1 MEERDR
7 SRSPSRR
14 TSRVE
19 QVVGRWLR
27 RSRDSSSRERILV
40 DGKAAVGGESSGQ
53 DQKNSYPVRLT
64 VQILRDPLL
73 NTHGI
78 TLTPQT
84 PILVQDITPAGP
96 ADGRLIPGDQ
106 VVKINNVAVDDLT
119 PEQAADLI
127 RECQHSVMI
136 TVLRNSAG
144 PKSSFITPEKRA
156 KLRSNP
162 VKVRFAEEVEVN
174 SHSQGN
180 SLLFLPNVLKV
191 YLENGQTKAFKFEPN
206 TTVKDIVMTLKEKLS
221 LSRIEHFSL
230 VLEQKYSISKLLL
243 LHEEERIQQVVHQKE
258 VHDYRCLFRVCF
270 IPREPEHLLQDDPTA
285 FQYLYLQGINDVLQ
299 ERFAVEMRCNTAL
312 RLAALHIQERLA
324 SCGQS
329 PRTKLKIITKSWG
342 IENFISSTLLR
353 NMREKDLRKA
363 IGYHMKKSQSQE
375 PKQKVLSANQAKINY
390 LEELC
395 DLKSFGGKSFSATM
409 MLQDRESMVTLL
421 VGSRYGI
428 SQVVNHKLSIMTTLT
443 EFSSI
448 TRIELLP
455 ESDRVSLVKIY
466 LQDIKPITLLL
477 ESVAAKELSCLVAGY
492 CRALV
497 DPSLIIF
504 PWTQDGKQHRVSAEE
519 GYVSRG
525 GSDSDDSSDMDM
537 DTLISLVSHNNKRT
551 TSDPVGLRRIMEE
564 RKEERKERKEREDR
578 KKNEKGE
585 GEQEKNMKY
594 GTMSPL
600 RKNKKKERIEEKVG
614 GVGDQR
620 EKDTEAGGEVN
631 SGKQRGAENGAMQE
645 DDRER
650 EDKSAKKEREGKERK
665 GEEERGGERKGGG
678 ERKEE
683 EERGGGERKG
693 EEERGGGEVRGAM
706 TEEHRS
712 VSEEASDSCRTDSRF
727 MTSISSDSLDALE
740 EDDLIACSSSLP
752 HPHPPFRLTVEPPH
766 PQPHPREGASSPQGR
781 AGEWRGEGGGG
792 GSGEW
797 RGGGGE
803 CRGGGGE
810 WRGGGGEYRGGGRGR
825 RSGNGA
831 WVNSHHSPMTPDSI
845 NSEPVTPVVDPS
857 ENLNYAELSLMLEY
871 LPSPPE
877 ASDDEDEEE
886 KREERRRSNEGTG
899 QEVLSVSGCPRSSS
913 SSLMDCVFTFEQ
925 SDARHYYNICPNVT
939 PDSTRSLTHPHPETE
954 EEEGGGEEEEQG
966 ALLTLEPVP
975 ILQPPPGFGDSS
987 SDEEFFDARD
997 RIASPEDPT
1006 SGTVSRD
1013 FSAEMTSGMTQQ
1025 SVSLSDI
1032 RISLAEG
1039 TRHEREAGREG
1050 ETSEGGGGRDMFSR
1064 LSRKRSKKRRSFMQT
1079 DFTSTVSYPGP
1090 DQNQERNRNPDHVPD
1105 QHLDLAQNR
1114 TESSDESQQL
1124 SLDPEPSEQ
1133 SQNPCPTV
1141 SSLSHAEGEASQLES
1156 KPILAKPSPE
1166 GSHRGPG
1173 EPRVLDNPKGN
1184 PRAPDNP
1191 KGDLHRSSRN
1201 RRQSMETEPD
1211 MMESKSVTALVT
1223 AASLSITAVRC
1234 RVEPDGKESPDRRG
1248 DGEEVEGEMEEE
1260 EGGGE
1265 AGAGPF
1271 TCHMFLTEIKEEE
1284 GQRGEE
1290 TGEEGEEGESDRE
1303 ERQPSLISEGPPS
1316 VRGSQFSRRPL
1327 CLTKDEDQE
1336 ASFVPQISISHPGV
1350 YGRDTGGE
1358 QGMAGGEESVTPL
1371 SAPPPPTS
1379 PLPPFPAPSIPHTER
1394 GERDS
1399 KDGNVGSQPK
1409 LFILSDGEKDI
1420 SCLTQVHRKLAIS
1433 HQDLTSQRK
1442 AEIKND
1448 EDIDS
1453 TNSVTDNT
1461 DVATANI
1468 ADTGHIHSVM
1478 ANTETT
1484 VDSDLATA
1492 NHKDT
1497 NSIKSVPANTIA
1509 YADFATTN
1517 NEDNA
1522 IINSLTTSNDSTG
1535 NANLAMTNANSA
1547 NANSATANIPKES
1560 PISPTT
1566 GFLLR
1571 PCSPGII
1578 GQSLSAS
1585 TLRGKIQSLPLY
1597 LSRSQETLTLSGV
1610 GSPNRSPSPET
1621 TSNKT
1626 EVMVTTETTKY
1637 DDVTKVATGEDLKD
1651 SGVALVESDDSEV
1664 TLTESEV
1671 GEVVVETAGAEITRL
1686 TVSEV
1691 KEVIEKVVM
1700 VYGSSLPPPLAPIS
1714 LESKPDPKMVVKL
1727 PTCPIATVETAP
1739 PMAPAPICLEPKPV
1753 PELLSPGSTIHKM
1766 AAPLPSCPSFRVP
1779 IRVEPKP
1786 DHEPLSIRSKMAA
1799 LSSSY
1804 PPALVVTTESLNSS
1818 SSNPH
1823 PIRVEPMPEPC
1834 LEPFSGPKM
1843 SAPLSSCPSALVV
1856 TTQSLVVT
1864 TQSLVVTTQSLN
1876 GPGLSFPSS
1885 NMRGQPFGSNSF
1897 CRPPGEEAG
1906 LLNTLTTGCGV
1917 FTSTCETQPNQAHME
1932 SYSPAKPD
1940 FGCSSV
1946 LASGCETVMEGVQTP
1961 LEACRC
1967 PPPLVYTNCFSGGD
1981 SFDDELT
1988 VYEFSCR
1995 TSSPP
2000 ASQPSSSALALPLTT
2015 SPPLSSFL
2023 SSSPP
2028 SSLLSPSF
2036 PRSVLPPSSS
2046 MELSPLLSPLLSPS
2060 NCFLSQSS
2068 LHDDISRLRHR
2079 RFPPPPAG
2087 FQNVRSDVDELLTLL
2102 QGGRMGSRGGR
2113 HPRET
2118 CATHFSE
2125 NKRLLH
2131 GEARRLMAGCQKVV
2145 RVGQTPDEM
2154 LFSLSDSFRTLVGM
2168 AGMCLWFSGCDRCDR
2183 RNAEALAGLADVAR
2197 TYREF
2202 VLAAERASGRRSCHD
2217 LSTKLLAKQCT
2228 ALTASVFCLT
2238 QLFRTLTAL

>member
-40 DGKAAVGGESSGQ
+40 DGKAAAGGESSGQ

-96 ADGRLIPGDQ
+96 ADGRLVPGDQ

-230 VLEQKYSISKLLL
+230 VLEQKYSITKLLL

-537 DTLISLVSHNNKRT
+537 DTLISLVSQNNKRT

-564 RKEERKERKEREDR
+564 RKEERKERKEREER

-585 GEQEKNMKY
+585 GEHEKNMKY

-600 RKNKKKERIEEKVG
+600 RKNKNKERIEEKVG

-650 EDKSAKKEREGKERK
+650 EDESAKKEREGWSPLIPSLTHER
-665 GEEERGGERKGGG
+665 
-678 ERKEE
+678 
-683 EERGGGERKG
+683 
-693 EEERGGGEVRGAM
+693 V
-706 TEEHRS
+706 
-712 VSEEASDSCRTDSRF
+712 
-727 MTSISSDSLDALE
+727 
-740 EDDLIACSSSLP
+740 
-752 HPHPPFRLTVEPPH
+752 HPHPK
-766 PQPHPREGASSPQGR
+766 EGQ
-781 AGEWRGEGGGG
+781 E
-792 GSGEW
+792 
-797 RGGGGE
+797 
-803 CRGGGGE
+803 
-810 WRGGGGEYRGGGRGR
+810 
-825 RSGNGA
+825 
-831 WVNSHHSPMTPDSI
+831 M
-845 NSEPVTPVVDPS
+845 VDPS
-857 ENLNYAELSLMLEY
+857 ENLNYVELLSCWSTS
-871 LPSPPE
+871 PCSPPE
-877 ASDDEDEEE
+877 GCDDEDEEE
-886 KREERRRSNEGTG
+886 KR
-899 QEVLSVSGCPRSSS
+899 V
-913 SSLMDCVFTFEQ
+913 
-925 SDARHYYNICPNVT
+925 
-939 PDSTRSLTHPHPETE
+939 ET
-954 EEEGGGEEEEQG
+954 
-966 ALLTLEPVP
+966 
-975 ILQPPPGFGDSS
+975 PPPGFGDSS
-987 SDEEFFDARD
+987 SDY
-997 RIASPEDPT
+997 
-1006 SGTVSRD
+1006 
-1013 FSAEMTSGMTQQ
+1013 FSTEMTSGMTQQ

-1032 RISLAEG
+1032 RFSLAEG
-1039 TRHEREAGREG
+1039 TRHEREAGRQG

-1079 DFTSTVSYPGP
+1079 DFTSTVSFPGP
-1090 DQNQERNRNPDHVPD
+1090 DQNQGRNRNPDHLPD
-1105 QHLDLAQNR
+1105 QYLDLAQNR

-1133 SQNPCPTV
+1133 CQNPCPTV

-1173 EPRVLDNPKGN
+1173 EPRVLGNPKGN

-1248 DGEEVEGEMEEE
+1248 DGEKVEGEMEEE

-1271 TCHMFLTEIKEEE
+1271 TC
-1284 GQRGEE
+1284 
-1290 TGEEGEEGESDRE
+1290 
-1303 ERQPSLISEGPPS
+1303 
-1316 VRGSQFSRRPL
+1316 
-1327 CLTKDEDQE
+1327 
-1336 ASFVPQISISHPGV
+1336 V

-1358 QGMAGGEESVTPL
+1358 QGVAGGEESVTPL
-1371 SAPPPPTS
+1371 SEPPPPTS

-1394 GERDS
+1394 AERDS
-1399 KDGNVGSQPK
+1399 KDGN
-1409 LFILSDGEKDI
+1409 
-1420 SCLTQVHRKLAIS
+1420 
-1433 HQDLTSQRK
+1433 
-1442 AEIKND
+1442 
-1448 EDIDS
+1448 
-1453 TNSVTDNT
+1453 
-1461 DVATANI
+1461 
-1468 ADTGHIHSVM
+1468 
-1478 ANTETT
+1478 
-1484 VDSDLATA
+1484 
-1492 NHKDT
+1492 
-1497 NSIKSVPANTIA
+1497 
-1509 YADFATTN
+1509 
-1517 NEDNA
+1517 
-1522 IINSLTTSNDSTG
+1522 
-1535 NANLAMTNANSA
+1535 
-1547 NANSATANIPKES
+1547 
-1560 PISPTT
+1560 
-1566 GFLLR
+1566 
-1571 PCSPGII
+1571 
-1578 GQSLSAS
+1578 
-1585 TLRGKIQSLPLY
+1585 
-1597 LSRSQETLTLSGV
+1597 ETLTLSGV
-1610 GSPNRSPSPET
+1610 ASPNRSSSPET
-1621 TSNKT
+1621 TSNET

-1671 GEVVVETAGAEITRL
+1671 GEVVVETAEAEITRL

-1691 KEVIEKVVM
+1691 KEVIEK
-1700 VYGSSLPPPLAPIS
+1700 
-1714 LESKPDPKMVVKL
+1714 
-1727 PTCPIATVETAP
+1727 
-1739 PMAPAPICLEPKPV
+1739 PKPV
-1753 PELLSPGSTIHKM
+1753 PELLSP
-1766 AAPLPSCPSFRVP
+1766 
-1779 IRVEPKP
+1779 
-1786 DHEPLSIRSKMAA
+1786 
-1799 LSSSY
+1799 
-1804 PPALVVTTESLNSS
+1804 VVTTESLNSS

-1823 PIRVEPMPEPC
+1823 PIRVEPKPEPC
-1834 LEPFSGPKM
+1834 LEPLSGPKM

-1856 TTQSLVVT
+1856 TTQSL
-1864 TQSLVVTTQSLN
+1864 N
-1876 GPGLSFPSS
+1876 GPGLSFPGS

-1897 CRPPGEEAG
+1897 CKPPGEEAG

-1946 LASGCETVMEGVQTP
+1946 LASGCETVLEGVQMPLEGVQTP

-2015 SPPLSSFL
+2015 STPLSSFL

-2060 NCFLSQSS
+2060 NCFLSHTS
-2068 LHDDISRLRHR
+2068 LHDDISRLCHR

-2087 FQNVRSDVDELLTLL
+2087 FQTVRSDVDELLTLL

>member
-1 MEERDR
+1 
-7 SRSPSRR
+7 
-14 TSRVE
+14 
-19 QVVGRWLR
+19 
-27 RSRDSSSRERILV
+27 
-40 DGKAAVGGESSGQ
+40 
-53 DQKNSYPVRLT
+53 
-64 VQILRDPLL
+64 
-73 NTHGI
+73 
-78 TLTPQT
+78 
-84 PILVQDITPAGP
+84 
-96 ADGRLIPGDQ
+96 
-106 VVKINNVAVDDLT
+106 
-119 PEQAADLI
+119 
-127 RECQHSVMI
+127 
-136 TVLRNSAG
+136 
-144 PKSSFITPEKRA
+144 
-156 KLRSNP
+156 
-162 VKVRFAEEVEVN
+162 
-174 SHSQGN
+174 
-180 SLLFLPNVLKV
+180 
-191 YLENGQTKAFKFEPN
+191 
-206 TTVKDIVMTLKEKLS
+206 
-221 LSRIEHFSL
+221 
-230 VLEQKYSISKLLL
+230 
-243 LHEEERIQQVVHQKE
+243 
-258 VHDYRCLFRVCF
+258 
-270 IPREPEHLLQDDPTA
+270 
-285 FQYLYLQGINDVLQ
+285 
-299 ERFAVEMRCNTAL
+299 
-312 RLAALHIQERLA
+312 
-324 SCGQS
+324 
-329 PRTKLKIITKSWG
+329 
-342 IENFISSTLLR
+342 
-353 NMREKDLRKA
+353 
-363 IGYHMKKSQSQE
+363 
-375 PKQKVLSANQAKINY
+375 
-390 LEELC
+390 
-395 DLKSFGGKSFSATM
+395 
-409 MLQDRESMVTLL
+409 
-421 VGSRYGI
+421 
-428 SQVVNHKLSIMTTLT
+428 
-443 EFSSI
+443 
-448 TRIELLP
+448 
-455 ESDRVSLVKIY
+455 
-466 LQDIKPITLLL
+466 
-477 ESVAAKELSCLVAGY
+477 
-492 CRALV
+492 
-497 DPSLIIF
+497 
-504 PWTQDGKQHRVSAEE
+504 
-519 GYVSRG
+519 
-525 GSDSDDSSDMDM
+525 
-537 DTLISLVSHNNKRT
+537 
-551 TSDPVGLRRIMEE
+551 
-564 RKEERKERKEREDR
+564 
-578 KKNEKGE
+578 
-585 GEQEKNMKY
+585 
-594 GTMSPL
+594 
-600 RKNKKKERIEEKVG
+600 
-614 GVGDQR
+614 
-620 EKDTEAGGEVN
+620 
-631 SGKQRGAENGAMQE
+631 
-645 DDRER
+645 
-650 EDKSAKKEREGKERK
+650 
-665 GEEERGGERKGGG
+665 
-678 ERKEE
+678 
-683 EERGGGERKG
+683 
-693 EEERGGGEVRGAM
+693 
-706 TEEHRS
+706 
-712 VSEEASDSCRTDSRF
+712 

-752 HPHPPFRLTVEPPH
+752 HPPFRLTVEPPH
-766 PQPHPREGASSPQGR
+766 PHPQGGASSPQGG
-781 AGEWRGEGGGG
+781 AGEWRGEGGEG

-797 RGGGGE
+797 NGRIGGE
-803 CRGGGGE
+803 WRGGE
-810 WRGGGGEYRGGGRGR
+810 WRGGGGGGECRGGGRGR

-831 WVNSHHSPMTPDSI
+831 WVNPHHSPMTPDSV
-845 NSEPVTPVVDPS
+845 NSESVTPVVDPS

-886 KREERRRSNEGTG
+886 KREERRKNNEGSG
-899 QEVLSVSGCPRSSS
+899 QEVFSVSGRPRSSS

-939 PDSTRSLTHPHPETE
+939 PDSTRSLSHPHPETE
-954 EEEGGGEEEEQG
+954 EVEGGGEEEEQA

-997 RIASPEDPT
+997 RFASPEDPT

-1025 SVSLSDI
+1025 TVSLSDI

-1039 TRHEREAGREG
+1039 TRDEREEGREG
-1050 ETSEGGGGRDMFSR
+1050 ETNEGGGGREMFSR
-1064 LSRKRSKKRRSFMQT
+1064 LSKKRSKKRRSFMQT

-1090 DQNQERNRNPDHVPD
+1090 DQNQERNKDGNPDHIPD
-1105 QHLDLAQNR
+1105 QYPDRAQNR
-1114 TESSDESQQL
+1114 TESSDDSQQL

-1141 SSLSHAEGEASQLES
+1141 SSLSHTEGEASQLES

-1166 GSHRGPG
+1166 GSHQGPG
-1173 EPRVLDNPKGN
+1173 EPRVPGNLKGD

-1191 KGDLHRSSRN
+1191 KAELHRSSRS

-1211 MMESKSVTALVT
+1211 VMESKSVTALVT
-1223 AASLSITAVRC
+1223 AASLSISAVCC
-1234 RVEPDGKESPDRRG
+1234 RVEPDGKESTDRRG

-1260 EGGGE
+1260 EGGRE

-1271 TCHMFLTEIKEEE
+1271 TCHMFLTEIKEED

-1290 TGEEGEEGESDRE
+1290 TGEEGESDRE
-1303 ERQPSLISEGPPS
+1303 ERQPSIISEGPPS
-1316 VRGSQFSRRPL
+1316 VRGSQCSRRPL
-1327 CLTKDEDQE
+1327 CLAKDEGQE
-1336 ASFVPQISISHPGV
+1336 ASFIPQISISHPGV

-1358 QGMAGGEESVTPL
+1358 QGVAGGEESVTTL
-1371 SAPPPPTS
+1371 SASPPPIS
-1379 PLPPFPAPSIPHTER
+1379 PLPPLPAPSSPHTER

-1409 LFILSDGEKDI
+1409 PFTLSDGEKDN
-1420 SCLTQVHRKLAIS
+1420 SCLTQAHRKLTIS
-1433 HQDLTSQRK
+1433 HQDLTSLGK
-1442 AEIKND
+1442 AE
-1448 EDIDS
+1448 
-1453 TNSVTDNT
+1453 TVTDNT

-1468 ADTGHIHSVM
+1468 ADTASIHAVM

-1484 VDSDLATA
+1484 VSSDSDLATA

-1497 NSIKSVPANTIA
+1497 NSIKSVPANTITN
-1509 YADFATTN
+1509 ADFAAAN
-1517 NEDNA
+1517 NEANA

-1535 NANLAMTNANSA
+1535 NANLAMTNNNSA
-1547 NANSATANIPKES
+1547 NANSAIANIPKES

-1626 EVMVTTETTKY
+1626 EVMVTTETAK
-1637 DDVTKVATGEDLKD
+1637 DDDITKVATVEDLKD
-1651 SGVALVESDDSEV
+1651 SRVALAESDDSQV

-1671 GEVVVETAGAEITRL
+1671 NEVVVETAGAEITRL
-1686 TVSEV
+1686 MVSEV
-1691 KEVIEKVVM
+1691 KEVVEKVVM
-1700 VYGSSLPPPLAPIS
+1700 VYGSSIPPSLAPIS
-1714 LESKPDPKMVVKL
+1714 LESKPDPKMLVKF
-1727 PTCPIATVETAP
+1727 PTCPIATVEITP
-1739 PMAPAPICLEPKPV
+1739 PMAPAPICLEPKLV
-1753 PELLSPGSTIHKM
+1753 PELLPPGPTIHKM
-1766 AAPLPSCPSFRVP
+1766 AAPLPSCPSSPMP
-1779 IRVEPKP
+1779 IRIDPKP
-1786 DHEPLSIRSKMAA
+1786 DHEPLSIRSKMPA
-1799 LSSSY
+1799 LSSSC
-1804 PPALVVTTESLNSS
+1804 PPALVVTTQSLNSS
-1818 SSNPH
+1818 SSNPP
-1823 PIRVEPMPEPC
+1823 PIRVEPKPEPGP
-1834 LEPFSGPKM
+1834 EPLSDPKM
-1843 SAPLSSCPSALVV
+1843 SAPLSSCPSAI
-1856 TTQSLVVT
+1856 
-1864 TQSLVVTTQSLN
+1864 VVTTQSLN
-1876 GPGLSFPSS
+1876 GPGLSFPGY
-1885 NMRGQPFGSNSF
+1885 NMRVRPFGSNSI
-1897 CRPPGEEAG
+1897 CKPPGEEAG

-1917 FTSTCETQPNQAHME
+1917 FTSTCETQPNQTHME

-1946 LASGCETVMEGVQTP
+1946 LASGCETVLEGVQTP

-2028 SSLLSPSF
+2028 SSPPSSLLSPSF
-2036 PRSVLPPSSS
+2036 PSSVLPPSSS

-2087 FQNVRSDVDELLTLL
+2087 FQTIRSDVDELLTLL
-2102 QGGRMGSRGGR
+2102 QGGRMGGRGGR

-2145 RVGQTPDEM
+2145 RVGQTSDEM
-2154 LFSLSDSFRTLVGM
+2154 LFSLSDSFRTLVVM

>member
-40 DGKAAVGGESSGQ
+40 DGKAAAGGESSGQ
-53 DQKNSYPVRLT
+53 DQKNNYPVRLT

-73 NTHGI
+73 NTHGL

-84 PILVQDITPAGP
+84 PILVQDVTPAGP
-96 ADGRLIPGDQ
+96 ADGRIVPGDQ

-127 RECQHSVMI
+127 RECQYSVMI

-243 LHEEERIQQVVHQKE
+243 LHEEERIQQVVQQKE

-504 PWTQDGKQHRVSAEE
+504 PWTQDAKQHRVSAEE
-519 GYVSRG
+519 GYVSRC

-564 RKEERKERKEREDR
+564 RKEEWSPPIPSLTH
-578 KKNEKGE
+578 E
-585 GEQEKNMKY
+585 G
-594 GTMSPL
+594 
-600 RKNKKKERIEEKVG
+600 V
-614 GVGDQR
+614 
-620 EKDTEAGGEVN
+620 
-631 SGKQRGAENGAMQE
+631 
-645 DDRER
+645 
-650 EDKSAKKEREGKERK
+650 
-665 GEEERGGERKGGG
+665 
-678 ERKEE
+678 
-683 EERGGGERKG
+683 
-693 EEERGGGEVRGAM
+693 
-706 TEEHRS
+706 
-712 VSEEASDSCRTDSRF
+712 
-727 MTSISSDSLDALE
+727 
-740 EDDLIACSSSLP
+740 
-752 HPHPPFRLTVEPPH
+752 HPHPK
-766 PQPHPREGASSPQGR
+766 EGQ
-781 AGEWRGEGGGG
+781 E
-792 GSGEW
+792 SGE
-797 RGGGGE
+797 E
-803 CRGGGGE
+803 K
-810 WRGGGGEYRGGGRGR
+810 
-825 RSGNGA
+825 
-831 WVNSHHSPMTPDSI
+831 
-845 NSEPVTPVVDPS
+845 

-886 KREERRRSNEGTG
+886 KREEMRRSNEGTG
-899 QEVLSVSGCPRSSS
+899 QEEFSLSGRPRSSS

-925 SDARHYYNICPNVT
+925 RDARHYYNICPNVT
-939 PDSTRSLTHPHPETE
+939 PDSTRTRSLTHPHPETE
-954 EEEGGGEEEEQG
+954 EEEGGGDEEEQG

-997 RIASPEDPT
+997 RFASPEDPT
-1006 SGTVSRD
+1006 SGTVSR
-1013 FSAEMTSGMTQQ
+1013 
-1025 SVSLSDI
+1025 
-1032 RISLAEG
+1032 
-1039 TRHEREAGREG
+1039 
-1050 ETSEGGGGRDMFSR
+1050 
-1064 LSRKRSKKRRSFMQT
+1064 
-1079 DFTSTVSYPGP
+1079 VSYPGP
-1090 DQNQERNRNPDHVPD
+1090 DQNQERNKDWNPDHIPD
-1105 QHLDLAQNR
+1105 QYPDRAQNR

-1156 KPILAKPSPE
+1156 KPILTKPSPE

-1173 EPRVLDNPKGN
+1173 EPRVPGNPKGD

-1191 KGDLHRSSRN
+1191 KANLHRSSRS

-1211 MMESKSVTALVT
+1211 VMESKSVTALVT

-1234 RVEPDGKESPDRRG
+1234 RVEPDGKESTDRRG

-1260 EGGGE
+1260 GGGE
-1265 AGAGPF
+1265 AGPF
-1271 TCHMFLTEIKEEE
+1271 TC
-1284 GQRGEE
+1284 
-1290 TGEEGEEGESDRE
+1290 
-1303 ERQPSLISEGPPS
+1303 
-1316 VRGSQFSRRPL
+1316 
-1327 CLTKDEDQE
+1327 
-1336 ASFVPQISISHPGV
+1336 
-1350 YGRDTGGE
+1350 
-1358 QGMAGGEESVTPL
+1358 
-1371 SAPPPPTS
+1371 
-1379 PLPPFPAPSIPHTER
+1379 
-1394 GERDS
+1394 
-1399 KDGNVGSQPK
+1399 
-1409 LFILSDGEKDI
+1409 
-1420 SCLTQVHRKLAIS
+1420 
-1433 HQDLTSQRK
+1433 
-1442 AEIKND
+1442 
-1448 EDIDS
+1448 
-1453 TNSVTDNT
+1453 
-1461 DVATANI
+1461 
-1468 ADTGHIHSVM
+1468 
-1478 ANTETT
+1478 
-1484 VDSDLATA
+1484 
-1492 NHKDT
+1492 
-1497 NSIKSVPANTIA
+1497 
-1509 YADFATTN
+1509 
-1517 NEDNA
+1517 
-1522 IINSLTTSNDSTG
+1522 
-1535 NANLAMTNANSA
+1535 
-1547 NANSATANIPKES
+1547 
-1560 PISPTT
+1560 
-1566 GFLLR
+1566 FLLR

-1585 TLRGKIQSLPLY
+1585 TLRGKIQNLPLY

-1610 GSPNRSPSPET
+1610 GSPNRNPSPET

-1626 EVMVTTETTKY
+1626 EVMVTTETTKD
-1637 DDVTKVATGEDLKD
+1637 DDVTKVVTVEDLKD
-1651 SGVALVESDDSEV
+1651 SGVALAESDDSEV

-1671 GEVVVETAGAEITRL
+1671 GEVLVETAGAEITRL

-1691 KEVIEKVVM
+1691 KEVVEKVVM

-1714 LESKPDPKMVVKL
+1714 LESKPDHPKMIVKL

-1739 PMAPAPICLEPKPV
+1739 PMAPAPICLELKPV
-1753 PELLSPGSTIHKM
+1753 TELLSPGPTIHKM
-1766 AAPLPSCPSFRVP
+1766 PAPLTSCPSSPVP

-1799 LSSSY
+1799 LSSTY
-1804 PPALVVTTESLNSS
+1804 PPALVVTTQSLNLS
-1818 SSNPH
+1818 SSNPP
-1823 PIRVEPMPEPC
+1823 PIRVEPKPEPC
-1834 LEPFSGPKM
+1834 PEPLSGPKM
-1843 SAPLSSCPSALVV
+1843 SAPLFSCPSAI
-1856 TTQSLVVT
+1856 
-1864 TQSLVVTTQSLN
+1864 VVTTQSLN
-1876 GPGLSFPSS
+1876 GPGLSFPAY
-1885 NMRGQPFGSNSF
+1885 NMRGRPFGSNSF
-1897 CRPPGEEAG
+1897 CKPSGEEAG

-1946 LASGCETVMEGVQTP
+1946 LASGCETVLEGVQMP

-1995 TSSPP
+1995 T
-2000 ASQPSSSALALPLTT
+2000 T
-2015 SPPLSSFL
+2015 
-2023 SSSPP
+2023 
-2028 SSLLSPSF
+2028 SF
-2036 PRSVLPPSSS
+2036 PRSILPPSSS
-2046 MELSPLLSPLLSPS
+2046 MELTPLLSPLLSPS

-2087 FQNVRSDVDELLTLL
+2087 FQTIRSDVDELLTLL
-2102 QGGRMGSRGGR
+2102 QGGRMGGKGGR

>member
-1 MEERDR
+1 MLFVYAGSITGQPQALQSVPLCLLETL
-7 SRSPSRR
+7 SNFSYCGFSGTQVLISPPVVSQGPNPNLSSCGFSG
-14 TSRVE
+14 T
-19 QVVGRWLR
+19 QVLI
-27 RSRDSSSRERILV
+27 SP
-40 DGKAAVGGESSGQ
+40 
-53 DQKNSYPVRLT
+53 PV
-64 VQILRDPLL
+64 VSQ
-73 NTHGI
+73 
-78 TLTPQT
+78 
-84 PILVQDITPAGP
+84 
-96 ADGRLIPGDQ
+96 
-106 VVKINNVAVDDLT
+106 
-119 PEQAADLI
+119 
-127 RECQHSVMI
+127 
-136 TVLRNSAG
+136 G

-243 LHEEERIQQVVHQKE
+243 LHEEERIQQVVQQKE

-504 PWTQDGKQHRVSAEE
+504 PWTQDAKQHRVSAEE
-519 GYVSRG
+519 GMLPQTNTNTHTHTHQVSA
-525 GSDSDDSSDMDM
+525 
-537 DTLISLVSHNNKRT
+537 
-551 TSDPVGLRRIMEE
+551 EE
-564 RKEERKERKEREDR
+564 
-578 KKNEKGE
+578 
-585 GEQEKNMKY
+585 
-594 GTMSPL
+594 GT
-600 RKNKKKERIEEKVG
+600 I
-614 GVGDQR
+614 
-620 EKDTEAGGEVN
+620 
-631 SGKQRGAENGAMQE
+631 
-645 DDRER
+645 
-650 EDKSAKKEREGKERK
+650 
-665 GEEERGGERKGGG
+665 
-678 ERKEE
+678 
-683 EERGGGERKG
+683 
-693 EEERGGGEVRGAM
+693 
-706 TEEHRS
+706 
-712 VSEEASDSCRTDSRF
+712 
-727 MTSISSDSLDALE
+727 
-740 EDDLIACSSSLP
+740 
-752 HPHPPFRLTVEPPH
+752 PPH
-766 PQPHPREGASSPQGR
+766 YQAIHNRDR
-781 AGEWRGEGGGG
+781 
-792 GSGEW
+792 
-797 RGGGGE
+797 
-803 CRGGGGE
+803 C
-810 WRGGGGEYRGGGRGR
+810 RGGGRGR
-825 RSGNGA
+825 GSGNGA
-831 WVNSHHSPMTPDSI
+831 WVNTHHSPMTPDSM

-886 KREERRRSNEGTG
+886 KREEMRRSNEGTG
-899 QEVLSVSGCPRSSS
+899 QEEFSLSGRPRSSS

-925 SDARHYYNICPNVT
+925 RDARHYYNICPNVT
-939 PDSTRSLTHPHPETE
+939 PDSTRTRSLTHPHPETE
-954 EEEGGGEEEEQG
+954 EEEGGGDEEEQG

-997 RIASPEDPT
+997 RFASPEDPT
-1006 SGTVSRD
+1006 SGTVSRGV
-1013 FSAEMTSGMTQQ
+1013 SG
-1025 SVSLSDI
+1025 L
-1032 RISLAEG
+1032 LLYCK
-1039 TRHEREAGREG
+1039 G
-1050 ETSEGGGGRDMFSR
+1050 ETNEGGGGREMFSR

-1090 DQNQERNRNPDHVPD
+1090 DQNQD
-1105 QHLDLAQNR
+1105 
-1114 TESSDESQQL
+1114 SDESQQL

-1156 KPILAKPSPE
+1156 KPILTK
-1166 GSHRGPG
+1166 
-1173 EPRVLDNPKGN
+1173 
-1184 PRAPDNP
+1184 
-1191 KGDLHRSSRN
+1191 SSRS

-1211 MMESKSVTALVT
+1211 VMESKSVTALVT

-1234 RVEPDGKESPDRRG
+1234 RVEPDGKESTDRRG

-1260 EGGGE
+1260 GGGE
-1265 AGAGPF
+1265 AGPF

-1290 TGEEGEEGESDRE
+1290 TGEEGESDRE
-1303 ERQPSLISEGPPS
+1303 ERQLSLISEDPSS

-1350 YGRDTGGE
+1350 YGRDMGGE
-1358 QGMAGGEESVTPL
+1358 QGVAGGEESVTPL

-1379 PLPPFPAPSIPHTER
+1379 PLPPFPAPSIPHTKR

-1399 KDGNVGSQPK
+1399 KDGNVGSQLKP
-1409 LFILSDGEKDI
+1409 FTHSDGEKDI
-1420 SCLTQVHRKLAIS
+1420 SCLTQVHRILTIS
-1433 HQDLTSQRK
+1433 HQDLTSQGK
-1442 AEIKND
+1442 AETDND
-1448 EDIDS
+1448 EAIVS
-1453 TNSVTDNT
+1453 TNYVTDNT

-1468 ADTGHIHSVM
+1468 AATANIHFVM

-1484 VDSDLATA
+1484 VSSDFDLGTA

-1509 YADFATTN
+1509 NADFATAN
-1517 NEDNA
+1517 SEANA
-1522 IINSLTTSNDSTG
+1522 IMYSLTTSNDSTG

-1547 NANSATANIPKES
+1547 NTNSAMANIPKES
-1560 PISPTT
+1560 PKSPTT

-1585 TLRGKIQSLPLY
+1585 TLRGKIQNLPLY

-1610 GSPNRSPSPET
+1610 GSPNRNPSPET

-1626 EVMVTTETTKY
+1626 EVMVTTETTKD
-1637 DDVTKVATGEDLKD
+1637 DDVTKVVTVEDLKD
-1651 SGVALVESDDSEV
+1651 SGVALAESDDSEV

-1671 GEVVVETAGAEITRL
+1671 GEVLVETAGAEITRL

-1691 KEVIEKVVM
+1691 KEVVEKVVM

-1714 LESKPDPKMVVKL
+1714 LESKPDHPKMIVKL

-1739 PMAPAPICLEPKPV
+1739 PMAPAPICLELKPV
-1753 PELLSPGSTIHKM
+1753 TELLS
-1766 AAPLPSCPSFRVP
+1766 
-1779 IRVEPKP
+1779 P

-1799 LSSSY
+1799 LSSTY
-1804 PPALVVTTESLNSS
+1804 PPT
-1818 SSNPH
+1818 
-1823 PIRVEPMPEPC
+1823 I
-1834 LEPFSGPKM
+1834 
-1843 SAPLSSCPSALVV
+1843 
-1856 TTQSLVVT
+1856 
-1864 TQSLVVTTQSLN
+1864 
-1876 GPGLSFPSS
+1876 
-1885 NMRGQPFGSNSF
+1885 
-1897 CRPPGEEAG
+1897 
-1906 LLNTLTTGCGV
+1906 
-1917 FTSTCETQPNQAHME
+1917 
-1932 SYSPAKPD
+1932 
-1940 FGCSSV
+1940 
-1946 LASGCETVMEGVQTP
+1946 
-1961 LEACRC
+1961 
-1967 PPPLVYTNCFSGGD
+1967 
-1981 SFDDELT
+1981 
-1988 VYEFSCR
+1988 
-1995 TSSPP
+1995 
-2000 ASQPSSSALALPLTT
+2000 
-2015 SPPLSSFL
+2015 
-2023 SSSPP
+2023 
-2028 SSLLSPSF
+2028 
-2036 PRSVLPPSSS
+2036 
-2046 MELSPLLSPLLSPS
+2046 
-2060 NCFLSQSS
+2060 
-2068 LHDDISRLRHR
+2068 
-2079 RFPPPPAG
+2079 
-2087 FQNVRSDVDELLTLL
+2087 RSDVDELLTLL
-2102 QGGRMGSRGGR
+2102 QGGRMGGKGGR